1 MTARAK
7 PIAQPAD
14 RVLVISRTFDA
25 PRRLVFTAW
34 TEEPHLMRW
43 LGPPGYETLS
53 CDIDLR
59 PGGRWRIRSR
69 TPAGSEQVEHCIFRE
84 IVRPER
90 LVFTQA
96 WEDASGRPGPAT
108 LVTVT
113 FAERNGKTQ
122 VLFRQAFDTDD
133 ARDRNERA
141 WRGAFEHLTS
151 YLPKIQGRRAM
162 APNVKPTD
170 EAEIRS
176 LLEETTRAFHA
187 KDVERLMARLAP
199 AASVFGLAP
208 PLAVSN
214 PAALRQGLV
223 DWFSSFDGPV
233 GYTFHDMAV
242 TTNGDMAFAVGF
254 ARIQGKRTNGEQQ
267 TDVWLRA
274 TICWRREGGRW
285 MIAHQHMSVPFY
297 MDGSLRAAVDL
308 KP

>member
-7 PIAQPAD
+7 PVAQPD
-14 RVLVISRTFDA
+14 DQILVMSRTFDA

-34 TEEPHLMRW
+34 TEASHLMRW
-43 LGPPGYETLS
+43 LGPPGYETLA
-53 CDIDLR
+53 CEIDLR
-59 PGGRWRIRSR
+59 PGGLWRTRSR
-69 TPAGSEQVEHCIFRE
+69 TPSGSVQVEHCIFRE
-84 IVRPER
+84 IVPPER

-96 WEDASGRPGPAT
+96 WEDAMGRPGRAS

-113 FAERNGKTQ
+113 FAERAGRTQ
-122 VLFRQAFDTDD
+122 VTFHQAFETED

-141 WRGAFEHLTS
+141 WRGAFEHLTA
-151 YLPKIQGRRAM
+151 YLPEIQRRRAM
-162 APNVKPTD
+162 APTTD

-187 KDVERLMARLAP
+187 KDVERLMSRLAP
-199 AASVFGLAP
+199 GASVFGLAP
-208 PLAVSN
+208 PLAVSD
-214 PAALRQGLV
+214 PAALRKGLV
-223 DWFSSFDGPV
+223 DWFASFDGPV

-242 TTNGDMAFAVGF
+242 TAGGDIAFAVGF
-254 ARIQGKRTNGEQQ
+254 ARIQGRRTDAQQQ

-274 TICWRREGGRW
+274 TICWRREDGRW
-285 MIAHQHMSVPFY
+285 LIAHQHMSVPFY